1 MPVLL
6 GYWKVRGLAQ
16 PIRYIL
22 EYAGI
27 EYEEKFYELGP
38 APEYSKDSWLK
49 EKHNLGLSF
58 PNVPYMFDG
67 DIKLTQSNIILRYL
81 AGKTNLLGANDDER
95 MRADWV
101 NEVARDVRL
110 KMGMAAYNPKW
121 EELKPGIVKYAGEML
136 ASFSDFL
143 DGNKWFAGEN
153 LTYAD
158 FVMHELLDRIL
169 KVDSSLLDNYKTLQ
183 DLKDRFEAIP
193 AIAAYRETDLCK
205 SFPIY
210 TEAATFGGV
219 VID

>member
-153 LTYAD
+153 
-158 FVMHELLDRIL
+158 
-169 KVDSSLLDNYKTLQ
+169 

>member
-27 EYEEKFYELGP
+27 EYKEKFYEFGP
-38 APEYSKDSWLK
+38 APEYNKDSWFK

-58 PNVPYMFDG
+58 PNVPYLIDG
-67 DIKLTQSNIILRYL
+67 DVKLTQSNVILRYL
-81 AGKTNLLGANDDER
+81 AGKANLLGTNDDER

-101 NEVARDVRL
+101 NEVVRDVRH
-110 KMGMAAYNPKW
+110 KISMAAYNPKW

-136 ASFSDFL
+136 TSFSDFL
-143 DGNKWFAGEN
+143 GGNKWFAGDN
-153 LTYAD
+153 LTYTD
-158 FVMHELLDRIL
+158 FVMHELLYIL
-169 KVDSSLLDNYKTLQ
+169 VKVDSSILDGYKNLQ
-183 DLKDRFEAIP
+183 GMKDRFEAIP
-193 AIAAYRETDLCK
+193 AIAAYRETDLSK

-210 TEAATFGGV
+210 AKTATFGGV